1 MSADD
6 LPVGPMLADS
16 VADPWGERR
25 LGIVLMHAFEAYG
38 GPHGFDTHV
47 VARRAGVSERTVRRW
62 VQRGLPKSRRPDI
75 ESRVLPPAPL
85 VEQEAKELEYA
96 RESVARI
103 NVPRSRLNDAWV
115 EKGWIKSHVLAVV
128 WMPALKVCLARI
140 AHNDE
145 KSVKRLR
152 QGGVI
157 IERHVF
163 ENRFAAQAAKGELLL
178 AVARWRLVLPEDLI
192 ARGRTEAWLEN
203 APRPPLESL
212 AGGRQA

>member
-1 MSADD
+1 M
-6 LPVGPMLADS
+6 
-16 VADPWGERR
+16 
-25 LGIVLMHAFEAYG
+25 
-38 GPHGFDTHV
+38 
-47 VARRAGVSERTVRRW
+47 
-62 VQRGLPKSRRPDI
+62 
-75 ESRVLPPAPL
+75 VLPPAPL

-96 RESVARI
+96 KESVARI

-115 EKGWIKSHVLAVV
+115 EKGWIESHVLAVV

-178 AVARWRLVLPEDLI
+178 AVARWRLVLPGESDREGKNRGLVGKRASAAPGEPCGRPSGLEENVGPWIRGCSGHWRRTILPNGPEAPVGYVLI
-192 ARGRTEAWLEN
+192 VVDAFQICHGTLFSTLFEGVHECTERIGIELQ
-203 APRPPLESL
+203 L
-212 AGGRQA
+212 